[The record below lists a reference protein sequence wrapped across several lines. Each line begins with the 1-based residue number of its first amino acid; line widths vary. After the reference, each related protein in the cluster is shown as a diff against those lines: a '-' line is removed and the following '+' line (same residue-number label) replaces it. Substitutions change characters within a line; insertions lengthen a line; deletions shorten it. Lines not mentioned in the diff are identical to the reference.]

1 MKFKG
6 LLLLSEQLMIVFK
19 RSRVVSSSAFLLFET
34 ARVDERALVKR
45 RWSEH
50 IRADSSGIHES
61 Q

>member
-19 RSRVVSSSAFLLFET
+19 RSRVVSSSTFLLFET

-45 RWSEH
+45 R
-50 IRADSSGIHES
+50 
-61 Q
+61 